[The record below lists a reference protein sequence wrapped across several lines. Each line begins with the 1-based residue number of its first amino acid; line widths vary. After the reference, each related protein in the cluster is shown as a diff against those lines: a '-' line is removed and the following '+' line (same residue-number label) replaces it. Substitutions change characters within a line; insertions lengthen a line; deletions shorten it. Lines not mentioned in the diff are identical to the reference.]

1 MLRGGERWNGMKGI
15 TTLERVGPWCLRV
28 RVLEKINNLLF
39 LLVELSVGNNP
50 TLQIIVGLS
59 ESVA

>member
-15 TTLERVGPWCLRV
+15 TALERVRAWYLRV
-28 RVLEKINNLLF
+28 RVLEKIINLL
-39 LLVELSVGNNP
+39 LPLVELSVGNNP
-50 TLQIIVGLS
+50 TLQIIVELS